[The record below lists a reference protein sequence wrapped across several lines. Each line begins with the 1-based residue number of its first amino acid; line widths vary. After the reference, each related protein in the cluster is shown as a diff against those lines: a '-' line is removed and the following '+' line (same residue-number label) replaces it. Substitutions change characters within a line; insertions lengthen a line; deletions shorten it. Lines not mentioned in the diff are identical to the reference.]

1 MEDLFTRFWTDLV
14 GRLTGPMTFRLIL
27 QPTMATIYALRDGL
41 KDAAAGRPAYFWTL
55 FANPESR
62 RKLLSEGWKAVGRVI
77 LLGLVMDFIYQVIE
91 FRWVY
96 PGELILVALLLAAV
110 PYLLLRG
117 PFNRLA
123 RRWMQPRKV
132 TTH

>member
-1 MEDLFTRFWTDLV
+1 MDDLLTRFWTNLV

-27 QPTMATIYALRDGL
+27 QPTMAAIYALRDGL
-41 KDAAAGRPAYFWTL
+41 KDARQGRPAYFRTI
-55 FANPESR
+55 FTQPDAR
-62 RKLLSEGWKAVGRVI
+62 RDLLAEGWKAVGRVI
-77 LLGLVMDFIYQVIE
+77 VLGLVMDFIYQVIE

-96 PGELILVALLLAAV
+96 PGELVVVALLLAAV

-123 RRWMQPRKV
+123 RRWMQARKV
-132 TTH
+132 RTH

>member
-1 MEDLFTRFWTDLV
+1 MEDLFTRFWSDLV

-27 QPTMATIYALRDGL
+27 QPTMAAIYALRDGL
-41 KDAAAGRPAYFWTL
+41 KDARGGRPAYFWTI
-55 FANPESR
+55 FNQPDAR
-62 RKLLSEGWKAVGRVI
+62 QKLLSEGWKAVGRVI
-77 LLGLVMDFIYQVIE
+77 VLGLVMDFIYQVIE

-96 PGELILVALLLAAV
+96 PGELIVVALLLAAV

-123 RRWMQPRKV
+123 RRWMQSRKV
-132 TTH
+132 TTP